1 MPDFDLPASLQELL
15 RPLTDLRPPMSAMST
30 LVGDGPSDAAAGAC
44 VEAIVGH
51 DAITP
56 ALEAG
61 LWLYV
66 DELGRS
72 HRVSQ
77 SIDDTTG
84 SFWHG
89 IMHRREGDFSNSHH
103 WFRKAGD
110 HPAMATIPG
119 YEAHGFIDAVAAW
132 SGGPAE
138 DAKALVAMQR
148 REWMALFRFSAGEGG

>member
-1 MPDFDLPASLQELL
+1 MVEFDLPASLQELL
-15 RPLTDLRPPMSAMST
+15 RPLTDLRPPMSAMPT
-30 LVGDGPSDAAAGAC
+30 LVGGGPPDAVAVAC

-51 DAITP
+51 HAITP

-89 IMHRREGDFSNSHH
+89 IMHRREGDFSNSHY
-103 WFRKAGD
+103 WFRKVGD

-119 YEAHGFIDAVAAW
+119 YEAHGFIDAVEAW
-132 SGGPAE
+132 SGAAAE
-138 DAKALVAMQR
+138 DAEALVAMQR
-148 REWMALFRFSAGEGG
+148 REWVTLFRFGAEAGG